1 MTKIELVKQSVQM
14 YIDARTKE
22 VEELQKEIKE
32 SASRYSAYDMV
43 TFLPGKIRDLE
54 KAMNEL
60 RMYNEQLKA
69 LNFIESEN

>member
-1 MTKIELVKQSVQM
+1 MERIELVKQNIKF
-14 YIDARTKE
+14 YIEDRQKTI
-22 VEELQKEIKE
+22 EELQKDIRDC
-32 SASRYSAYDMV
+32 ASRYEAYDMV